1 LTAAGAARKIAG
13 MSHPAPLSLYALARS
28 LPVVAGVL
36 LLGVGIGNAVV
47 GHTKVAQYERVL
59 SITVAPTRSDSAVLF
74 PKATEAGERRE
85 IARVK
90 LRFYERLLT
99 AGQCLLAVGFALL
112 AGGILRL
119 QVRAHRGVQELPS
132 SN

>member
-1 LTAAGAARKIAG
+1 
-13 MSHPAPLSLYALARS
+13 MSQPATLSVHALARS
-28 LPVVAGVL
+28 APVVAGLL
-36 LLGVGIGNAVV
+36 LLGVGVGNAVV

-59 SITVAPTRSDSAVLF
+59 STTVAPARDDSPVLF

-85 IARVK
+85 IAWVK

-99 AGQCLLAVGFALL
+99 AGQCLLALGFALL

-119 QVRAHRGVQELPS
+119 QMRIHRGVQES
-132 SN
+132 AASN